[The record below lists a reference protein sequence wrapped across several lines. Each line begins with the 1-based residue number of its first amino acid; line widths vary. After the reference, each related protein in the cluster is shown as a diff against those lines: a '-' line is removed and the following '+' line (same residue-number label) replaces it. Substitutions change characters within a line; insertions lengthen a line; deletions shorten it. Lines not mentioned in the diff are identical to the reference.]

1 MARPLARTLIYASPA
16 RREPSPAL
24 PPAPARRKPMSPTP
38 TLARAAA
45 LAALLA
51 GCAPDPPRS
60 LTVYN
65 AGSLAVPLAA
75 VGRAFEAAHPGV
87 RVLQESS
94 GSLEAAR
101 KLTELGKVPDVLAVA
116 DEAVL
121 EELIEPA
128 HAGWHVVFATNAMVL
143 LRRPDAPALDS
154 TDWTRGLLAPGIRIA
169 RSDPTLD
176 PNGYRTLMVL
186 RLAELEAGEPG
197 LAARLLAA
205 MPPRFVRP
213 KEAELTA
220 LVEAGEVDYAWSY
233 RSIAVERGLPHVAL
247 GAAVDLSDPARAEA
261 YARAVVRLPGS
272 RLAGDSVSITGA
284 PIAYAATIPRSAPN
298 REDAE
303 AFLRFLLSPAGREA
317 FGSKGLAPVGA
328 PRFGGPEPAPAGVR
342 GAVAPEAARP

>member
-1 MARPLARTLIYASPA
+1 MRRAGGFPGALALLLAACGAEPARTVTI
-16 RREPSPAL
+16 
-24 PPAPARRKPMSPTP
+24 
-38 TLARAAA
+38 
-45 LAALLA
+45 
-51 GCAPDPPRS
+51 
-60 LTVYN
+60 YN

-75 VGRAFEAAHPGV
+75 AARAFEQGHPGV

-128 HAGWHVVFATNAMVL
+128 HAGWHAIFATNAMVL

-154 TDWTRGLLAPGIRIA
+154 TNWVPGLLAPGVRTGRA
-169 RSDPTLD
+169 EPALD

-186 RLAELEAGEPG
+186 QLAELEAEQPG

-205 MPPRFVRP
+205 MPPRYVRP

-233 RSIAVERGLPHVAL
+233 RSIAVERGIPYVAL
-247 GAAVDLSDPARAEA
+247 GAAVDLSDPAHAGA
-261 YARAVVRLPGS
+261 YARATVRLPGA
-272 RLAGDSVSITGA
+272 RVGGADSIEFRGA
-284 PIAYAATIPRSAPN
+284 PIAYAVTIPRAAPHP
-298 REDAE
+298 EDAA
-303 AFLRFLLSPAGREA
+303 AFVRFLLSPEGQEAIAARGLVPAG
-317 FGSKGLAPVGA
+317 PV
-328 PRFGGPEPAPAGVR
+328 RFGGPDAPSAAVR
-342 GAVAPEAARP
+342 AAVAPGAALP